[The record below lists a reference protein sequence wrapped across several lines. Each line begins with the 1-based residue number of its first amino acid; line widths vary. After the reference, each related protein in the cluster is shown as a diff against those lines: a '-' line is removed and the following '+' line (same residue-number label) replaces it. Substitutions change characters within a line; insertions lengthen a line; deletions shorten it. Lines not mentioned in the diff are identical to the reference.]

1 MTVKLAVTAGL
12 AALVLAGCA
21 DPYAR
26 HQTQP
31 GKPASA
37 VRPPQAPAA
46 RTSAATTA
54 RAFANLWINWD
65 WRSAAAQ
72 QRHLALTAGG
82 TLADQLRANAD
93 SARVDASLAR
103 DRPGSRGAIAAID
116 LTSRGT
122 QAAGIV
128 VTREQS
134 YTDGRADLGGAHYR
148 VYRARLAAADNKWKV
163 TTWAP
168 QP

>member
-1 MTVKLAVTAGL
+1 MTVKLAATAGL
-12 AALVLAGCA
+12 AALLLAGCS
-21 DPYAR
+21 DPYVQ
-26 HQTQP
+26 HQPQS
-31 GKPASA
+31 GKRAPALRPPRDPVAPTTASA
-37 VRPPQAPAA
+37 
-46 RTSAATTA
+46 TA
-54 RAFANLWINWD
+54 RAFANSWINWD

-72 QRHLALTAGG
+72 QRQLAVMARG
-82 TLADQLRANAD
+82 TLAGQLHANAV

-103 DRPGSRGAIAAID
+103 DRPGCRGAIAAID
-116 LTSRGT
+116 LASRGT
-122 QAAGIV
+122 RAAGIV

-148 VYRARLAAADNKWKV
+148 VYRVRLAATANTWEV

>member
-1 MTVKLAVTAGL
+1 MTVKLVTTAAL
-12 AALVLAGCA
+12 ATLVLAGCS
-21 DPYAR
+21 DPYVQR
-26 HQTQP
+26 QPQP
-31 GKPASA
+31 GTPVSA
-37 VRPPQAPAA
+37 IRPPQAPAA
-46 RTSAATTA
+46 PKTASATA
-54 RAFANLWINWD
+54 RAFANVWVNWD

-72 QRHLALTAGG
+72 QRHLAAMSSG

-103 DRPGSRGAIAAID
+103 DRPGSRGAVAAID

-122 QAAGIV
+122 QLAGIV

-134 YTDGRADLGGAHYR
+134 YTDGHADLGGAHYR
-148 VYRARLAAADNKWKV
+148 VYRVRLNEAKNTWEV
-163 TTWAP
+163 TAWAT